1 MCHFLPS
8 EAYHLVK
15 NTKTSTKPLNNK
27 HSITGY
33 FQRQGGT
40 QELKQG
46 TRLVGPKT
54 SWDKKGDIQL
64 ISQS

>member
-1 MCHFLPS
+1 
-8 EAYHLVK
+8 
-15 NTKTSTKPLNNK
+15 
-27 HSITGY
+27 
-33 FQRQGGT
+33 
-40 QELKQG
+40 LKQG